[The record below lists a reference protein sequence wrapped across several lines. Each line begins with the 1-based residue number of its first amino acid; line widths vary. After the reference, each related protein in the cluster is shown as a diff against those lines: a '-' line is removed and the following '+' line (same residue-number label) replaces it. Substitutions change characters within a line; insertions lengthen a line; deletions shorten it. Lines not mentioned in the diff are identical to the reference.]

1 MEIEDRSMRRRLRL
15 FSSARPDPSGPL
27 ERAVD
32 ADVISVRFMVDEADE
47 ATERVQRDEAWRR
60 LRRTLAEA
68 VILQD
73 AAEEILADVRDRP
86 MLGEVAPPCGRLK
99 SRFVRL
105 AEELP
110 SVGDPLM
117 DAYTAELRPIL
128 EHHVLMLKA
137 ALDLLACAW
146 PSERLC
152 EEMDRIDGLG
162 LPARRLES
170 IREEILARAESGA
183 AVGSDP

>member
-1 MEIEDRSMRRRLRL
+1 MRRRRRF
-15 FSSARPDPSGPL
+15 FSSSRSDLSGSL
-27 ERAVD
+27 ERALD
-32 ADVISVRFMVDEADE
+32 ADVISIRFVADEVDEIA
-47 ATERVQRDEAWRR
+47 QRAKREEAWRS

-73 AAEEILADVRDRP
+73 AADELLADLRHRP
-86 MLGEVAPPCGRLK
+86 MLGEVAPQGGRLK

-117 DAYTAELRPIL
+117 DRYTAELRPIL
-128 EHHVLMLKA
+128 EHHVLLLKA

-152 EEMDRIDGLG
+152 EELDRMHGLG

-170 IREEILARAESGA
+170 IRAEILSRDEWSTP
-183 AVGSDP
+183 VGSEP